1 MTIDQKRIA
10 FTAAV
15 ILQFVILTIIAMPR
29 AFTLRDGRVITI
41 QTEPW
46 DPWDMFRGDYVQL
59 HFGFT
64 QINARLSTEILQRD
78 DTVFVLLKRDTEN
91 DMKWIPKSISKKPP
105 TCAADEITLSARV
118 QYTSTETVN
127 LSYGIE
133 RVFIQEG
140 TGREVKPTDKME
152 LDVAV
157 DRDGHAV
164 SKELRWKN
172 KKLFEWRWF

>member
-15 ILQFVILTIIAMPR
+15 LLQFVILTIIAMPR
-29 AFTLRDGRVITI
+29 AFTLSDGRVITI

-64 QINARLSTEILQRD
+64 QVNPRLASETLQKND
-78 DTVFVLLKRDTEN
+78 LVFVLLKRGHEN
-91 DMKWIPKSISKKPP
+91 DMKWIPKSVSKKPP
-105 TCAADEITLSARV
+105 VCGSDEVALIARV
-118 QYTSTETVN
+118 EYATTETVN

-133 RVFIQEG
+133 RVFIPEG
-140 TGREVKPTDKME
+140 TGKEVKPSDRME

-157 DRDGHAV
+157 DRNGNAV
-164 SKELRWKN
+164 TKELRWKN